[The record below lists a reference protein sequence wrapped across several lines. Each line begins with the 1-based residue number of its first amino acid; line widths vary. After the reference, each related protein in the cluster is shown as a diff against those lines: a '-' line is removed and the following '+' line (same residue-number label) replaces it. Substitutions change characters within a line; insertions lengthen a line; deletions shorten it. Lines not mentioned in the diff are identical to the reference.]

1 MNAYFSSL
9 GSNDTCYINENTLNI
24 SNGHDLNET
33 EFKKSSCAPW
43 CPSQNCPICAN
54 ISSFS
59 NHDVIS
65 CGHDNMATQ
74 MGMEPACTKFNPNL
88 NWGNGMTAVGCVCK
102 EERCYCY
109 CVIQDCV
116 CDFGNTINRI
126 RIIDLLF
133 VAVMQSTLLIVS

>member
-1 MNAYFSSL
+1 
-9 GSNDTCYINENTLNI
+9 
-24 SNGHDLNET
+24 
-33 EFKKSSCAPW
+33 
-43 CPSQNCPICAN
+43 
-54 ISSFS
+54 
-59 NHDVIS
+59 
-65 CGHDNMATQ
+65 MATQ